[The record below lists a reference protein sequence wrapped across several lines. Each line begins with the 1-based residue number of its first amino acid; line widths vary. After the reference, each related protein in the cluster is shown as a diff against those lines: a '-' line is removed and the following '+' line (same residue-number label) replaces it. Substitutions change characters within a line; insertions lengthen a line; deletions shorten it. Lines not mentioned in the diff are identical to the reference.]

1 MQTPFPA
8 AALAA
13 ALLAAAPVSGAEPIL
28 RASAPP
34 SAAERESM
42 ASWQSSWEE
51 EAAPVVR
58 AFRSLR
64 SAAAGETPISL
75 RPYCLALA
83 EGLLDLDRRRVLPAP
98 HPATDFHLRRGLRQL
113 DQAAFACLTKRPY
126 ATHQALAW
134 AARAFREVDR
144 SLVAYGIEL
153 APSLHGSS
161 GRGGRKEPTRP

>member
-1 MQTPFPA
+1 MQTPLFA
-8 AALAA
+8 AAVAA
-13 ALLAAAPVSGAEPIL
+13 ALLAATPAPAAEPIL

-42 ASWQSSWEE
+42 ASWQRSWEE

-58 AFRSLR
+58 AFRALR

-98 HPATDFHLRRGLRQL
+98 HPATDFHLRRALRQV

-153 APSLHGSS
+153 APRLQEPS
-161 GRGGRKEPTRP
+161 GQGGRKEARP